1 MSQKKKTTAQS
12 KRPRKAPSNK
22 TGGTAW
28 GKKAAAAIS
37 GKMQSADVK
46 KLILLNFP
54 YIIAFYMV
62 EKAAWLYRYCNGDT
76 IVDRLMVLFMNF
88 GLAYKSYLPSF
99 HPFDLL
105 IGLIGAAAL
114 KAVIYF
120 KGKNA
125 KKYRQGEEY
134 GSARWGNAKDIEPFI
149 DPVFEN
155 NVLLTQ
161 TERLM
166 MSGRPKHPKYA
177 RNKNVIV
184 IGGSG
189 SGKTRFFVKP
199 NLMQMPEKVSYVC
212 TDPKGTI
219 IIECGKML
227 SDAGYKIK
235 VLNTINFKKSMHY
248 NPFHYIRSEKDI
260 LKLVNTIIANTKG
273 DGEKSG
279 EDFWVKA
286 ERLLYCAL
294 IGYIYY
300 EAPEEE
306 QNFSTLLEFINA
318 SEAREDDEEFKNP
331 VDELFDDLEKA
342 KPEHFAVRQYKKY
355 KLAAGVVCSK
365 RLLNQ
370 AVGKSLRTHNLKP
383 KKGAQ
388 VMRKNE
394 KITAL
399 YERLSRDD
407 FGKDDDQ
414 QRESNS
420 ISNQKAMLEEFAAR
434 QGFTNI
440 VHFTDDGISGTCFDR
455 PGFLAMMKEVE
466 AGNVEYLCIKDMSR
480 MGRDYLKV
488 GQIMEILRQRGVRL
502 IAIND
507 GVDSA
512 RGDDDFTPFRNIM
525 NEYYARDTSRKIRST
540 FQSKG
545 KSGKHLTGT
554 VIYGYLW
561 NEARDQWLVDP
572 EAADVVKR
580 IFAMTIDGYGP
591 YQIASKLK
599 SEKVLIPS
607 AYLAQHGEGVN
618 KNKTFK
624 DVYGWGSSTI
634 CNILEKREYLGHTIN
649 FKTRKHFKDKKSHY
663 VPEDE
668 WTIFE
673 NTHEPII
680 DQQTFDLVQK
690 IRGNVRRYPDGWGEA
705 APLTGLLYCADCGGK
720 MYVHR
725 TNNGKRISQY
735 TCSQYSKVPV
745 GKLCTTQHRIN
756 EDVVL
761 SLVSEM
767 LKAIAEYAKHDRAE
781 FVRVVQEAQSSQQ
794 TTEVRKQ
801 RTRLATAKQRVSE
814 LEVLLCKIY
823 EDNILGKLSDSR
835 YATLDAQY
843 AKEQAELTAEISA
856 LEKAVKSYETHE
868 KDADRFI
875 ALIDKYENFDKL
887 TIAMLNEFIE
897 KILVHERD
905 RKGSIQT
912 TQEVEIYFNFVGRFV
927 PPAFGEVELTPEELE
942 EIRKREER
950 KDRLH
955 QNYLK
960 RKASGAQ
967 KRYEDKIKGRK
978 KAEIEAKKAAIRAE
992 DIAKGVFVP
1001 VSSLPQREPMKGV
1014 QSA

>member
-1 MSQKKKTTAQS
+1 MNTKQLKKQ
-12 KRPRKAPSNK
+12 
-22 TGGTAW
+22 
-28 GKKAAAAIS
+28 
-37 GKMQSADVK
+37 
-46 KLILLNFP
+46 LILNIP
-54 YIIAFYMV
+54 YIILGLLATNLGEAWRIAAGVNASEKVQSLVLDGVFATAFS
-62 EKAAWLYRYCNGDT
+62 NP
-76 IVDRLMVLFMNF
+76 
-88 GLAYKSYLPSF
+88 LPSLY
-99 HPFDLL
+99 PADLL
-105 IGLIGAAAL
+105 VGIACGAAL
-114 KAVIYF
+114 RLAVYL

-125 KKYRQGEEY
+125 KKFRHNEEY
-134 GSARWGNAKDIEPFI
+134 GSARWGRHADIEPFE
-149 DPVFEN
+149 DPMFAN
-155 NVLLTQ
+155 NVILSQ
-161 TERLM
+161 SERIT
-166 MSGRPKHPKYA
+166 MSSRPKIPKYA
-177 RNKNVIV
+177 RNKNVLV
-184 IGGSG
+184 VGGSG
-189 SGKTRFFVKP
+189 SGKTRFFIKP
-199 NLMQMPEKVSYVC
+199 NLLQMHSSYVV
-212 TDPKGTI
+212 TDPKGGLVN
-219 IIECGKML
+219 EVGNALYKN
-227 SDAGYKIK
+227 GYRMK
-235 VLNTINFKKSMHY
+235 VFNTINFSKSMHY
-248 NPFHYIRSEKDI
+248 NPFAYLHSEKDI
-260 LKLVNTIIANTKG
+260 LKLVTTLIANTKG
-273 DGEKSG
+273 ESKGGD
-279 EDFWVKA
+279 DFWLKA
-286 ERLLYCAL
+286 ETLLYTAL
-294 IGYIYY
+294 IGYIHY

-306 QNFSTLLEFINA
+306 QNFSTLLEMINA
-318 SEAREDDEEFKNP
+318 MEVREDDEEFKNP
-331 VDELFDDLEKA
+331 VDMMFDELAEQNPD
-342 KPEHFAVRQYKKY
+342 HFAVRQYAKY

-434 QGFTNI
+434 QGFTSI

-466 AGNVEYLCIKDMSR
+466 AGNVEYLCLKDMSR

-545 KSGKHLTGT
+545 KSGKHLTGL

-572 EAADVVKR
+572 EAAEVVKR

-599 SEKVLIPS
+599 SEKILIPS

-618 KNKTFK
+618 KNKSFK

-663 VPEDE
+663 VPENE

-673 NTHEPII
+673 NTHEAII

-690 IRGNVRRYPDGWGEA
+690 IRSKVRRYPDGWGET

-735 TCSQYSKVPV
+735 TCSQYSKIPV
-745 GKLCTTQHRIN
+745 GKLCATQHRIN

-761 SLVSEM
+761 SLVSDM

-794 TTEVRKQ
+794 TAAVRKQ
-801 RTRLATAKQRVSE
+801 RTRLAAAKQRVSE

-843 AKEQAELTAEISA
+843 VKEQSELNSEIAS
-856 LEKAVKSYETHE
+856 LEKAVDGYEKHE
-868 KDADRFI
+868 KDVDHFI

-905 RKGSIQT
+905 RKGSTQT

-967 KRYEDKIKGRK
+967 KQYENKIKDKR

-1001 VSSLPQREPMKGV
+1001 VSQLPAKEPKKGV
-1014 QSA
+1014 QTA

>member
-1 MSQKKKTTAQS
+1 MNTKQLKKQ
-12 KRPRKAPSNK
+12 
-22 TGGTAW
+22 
-28 GKKAAAAIS
+28 
-37 GKMQSADVK
+37 
-46 KLILLNFP
+46 LILNIP
-54 YIIAFYMV
+54 YIILGLLATNLGEAWRIAAGVNASEKVQSLVLDGVFATAFS
-62 EKAAWLYRYCNGDT
+62 NP
-76 IVDRLMVLFMNF
+76 
-88 GLAYKSYLPSF
+88 LPSLY
-99 HPFDLL
+99 PADLL
-105 IGLIGAAAL
+105 VGIACGAAL
-114 KAVIYF
+114 RLAVYL

-125 KKYRQGEEY
+125 KKFRHNEEY
-134 GSARWGNAKDIEPFI
+134 GSARWGRHADIEPFE
-149 DPVFEN
+149 DPMFAN
-155 NVLLTQ
+155 NVILSQ
-161 TERLM
+161 SERIT
-166 MSGRPKHPKYA
+166 MSSRPKIPKYA
-177 RNKNVIV
+177 RNKNVLV
-184 IGGSG
+184 VGGSG
-189 SGKTRFFVKP
+189 SGKTRFFIKP
-199 NLMQMPEKVSYVC
+199 NLLQMHSSYVV
-212 TDPKGTI
+212 TDPKGGLVN
-219 IIECGKML
+219 EVGNALYKN
-227 SDAGYKIK
+227 GYRMK
-235 VLNTINFKKSMHY
+235 VFNTINFSKSMHY
-248 NPFHYIRSEKDI
+248 NPFAYLHSEKDI
-260 LKLVNTIIANTKG
+260 LKLVTTLIANTKG
-273 DGEKSG
+273 ESKGGD
-279 EDFWVKA
+279 DFWLKA
-286 ERLLYCAL
+286 ETLLYTAL
-294 IGYIYY
+294 IGYIHY

-306 QNFSTLLEFINA
+306 QNFSTLLEMINA
-318 SEAREDDEEFKNP
+318 MEVREDDEEFKNP
-331 VDELFDDLEKA
+331 VDMMFDELAEQNPD
-342 KPEHFAVRQYKKY
+342 HFAVRQYAKY

-599 SEKVLIPS
+599 EEKVLIPS

-673 NTHEPII
+673 NTHEAII

-794 TTEVRKQ
+794 TAEVKKQ

-843 AKEQAELTAEISA
+843 EKEQSELTAEISA
-856 LEKAVKSYETHE
+856 LEKAVKSYEKHE

-967 KRYEDKIKGRK
+967 KRYEDKIKERK

-1014 QSA
+1014 QTA

>member
-1 MSQKKKTTAQS
+1 MNTKQLKKQ
-12 KRPRKAPSNK
+12 
-22 TGGTAW
+22 
-28 GKKAAAAIS
+28 
-37 GKMQSADVK
+37 
-46 KLILLNFP
+46 LILNIP
-54 YIIAFYMV
+54 YIILGLLATNLGEAWRIAAGVNASEKVQSLVLDGVFATAFS
-62 EKAAWLYRYCNGDT
+62 NP
-76 IVDRLMVLFMNF
+76 
-88 GLAYKSYLPSF
+88 LPSLY
-99 HPFDLL
+99 PADLL
-105 IGLIGAAAL
+105 VGIACGAAL
-114 KAVIYF
+114 RLAVYL

-125 KKYRQGEEY
+125 KKFRHNEEY
-134 GSARWGNAKDIEPFI
+134 GSARWGRHADIEPFE
-149 DPVFEN
+149 DPVFAN
-155 NVLLTQ
+155 NVILSQ
-161 TERLM
+161 SERIT
-166 MSGRPKHPKYA
+166 MSSRPKIPKYA
-177 RNKNVIV
+177 RNKNVLV
-184 IGGSG
+184 VGGSG
-189 SGKTRFFVKP
+189 SGKTRFFIKP
-199 NLMQMPEKVSYVC
+199 NLLQMHSSYVV
-212 TDPKGTI
+212 TDPKGGLVN
-219 IIECGKML
+219 EVGNALYKN
-227 SDAGYKIK
+227 GYRMK
-235 VLNTINFKKSMHY
+235 VFNTINFSKSMHY
-248 NPFHYIRSEKDI
+248 NPFAYLHSEKDI
-260 LKLVNTIIANTKG
+260 LKLVTTLIANTKG
-273 DGEKSG
+273 ESKGGD
-279 EDFWVKA
+279 DFWLKA
-286 ERLLYCAL
+286 ETLLYTAL
-294 IGYIYY
+294 IGYIHY

-306 QNFSTLLEFINA
+306 QNFSTLLEMINA
-318 SEAREDDEEFKNP
+318 MEVREDDEEFKNP
-331 VDELFDDLEKA
+331 VDMMFDELAEQNPD
-342 KPEHFAVRQYKKY
+342 HFAVRQYAKY

-580 IFAMTIDGYGP
+580 IFAMTIEGYGP

-599 SEKVLIPS
+599 EEKVLIPS

-673 NTHEPII
+673 NTHEAII

-745 GKLCTTQHRIN
+745 GKLCKTQHRIN

-794 TTEVRKQ
+794 TAEVRKQ

-843 AKEQAELTAEISA
+843 EKEQTELTAEISA
-856 LEKAVKSYETHE
+856 LEKAVKSYEKHE

-967 KRYEDKIKGRK
+967 KRYEDKIKERK

-1014 QSA
+1014 QTA

>member
-1 MSQKKKTTAQS
+1 
-12 KRPRKAPSNK
+12 
-22 TGGTAW
+22 
-28 GKKAAAAIS
+28 
-37 GKMQSADVK
+37 MQSIPK
-46 KLILLNFP
+46 ILKEKCRGVNGKQLALKCAP
-54 YIIAFYMV
+54 YVIFGYV
-62 EKAAWLYRYCNGDT
+62 FNKVSWLYGQQAGDNTLQKVLDT
-76 IVDRLMVLFMNF
+76 INGMGGAFVNPF
-88 GLAYKSYLPSF
+88 PSF
-99 HPFDLL
+99 MPGDLL
-105 IGLIGAAAL
+105 VGVGCGIGFRMVVYY
-114 KAVIYF
+114 KA
-120 KGKNA
+120 KNA
-125 KKYRQGEEY
+125 KKFRQGVEY
-134 GSARWGNAKDIEPFI
+134 GSARWGTAKDIEPYV

-155 NVLLTQ
+155 NVLLTA

-166 MSGRPKHPKYA
+166 MSGRPKQPKYA
-177 RNKNVIV
+177 RNKNILV

-199 NLMQMPEKVSYVC
+199 NLMQMHSSYVV
-212 TDPKGTI
+212 TDPKGTVLV
-219 IIECGKML
+219 ECGKML
-227 SDAGYKIK
+227 SKNDYRIK
-235 VLNTINFKKSMHY
+235 VLNTINFAKSMHY
-248 NPFHYIRSEKDI
+248 NPFAYIRSEKDI
-260 LKLVNTIIANTKG
+260 LKLVNTIIVNTKG
-273 DGEKSG
+273 EGQQAS

-286 ERLLYCAL
+286 EKLYYTAL
-294 IGYIYY
+294 IAYIWY

-306 QNFSTLLEFINA
+306 QNFSMLIDLVDA
-318 SEAREDDEEFKNP
+318 SEAREDDENFKNA
-331 VDELFDDLEKA
+331 VDLLFEELEQKN
-342 KPEHFAVRQYKKY
+342 PNHFAVRQYKKY

-580 IFAMTIDGYGP
+580 IFAMTIEGYGP

-599 SEKVLIPS
+599 EEKILIPS

-794 TTEVRKQ
+794 TAEVRKQ

-843 AKEQAELTAEISA
+843 EKEQSELTAEISV
-856 LEKAVKSYETHE
+856 LEKAVKSYEKHE

-960 RKASGAQ
+960 RKASGWQ
-967 KRYEDKIKGRK
+967 RQYEDRTKAKK
-978 KAEIEAKKAAIRAE
+978 KAEMDAKKNALRAE
-992 DIAKGVFVP
+992 DIAKGVFIP
-1001 VSSLPQREPMKGV
+1001 VSNMPKLEPKIAPQKG
-1014 QSA
+1014 A